1 MRIANIL
8 LIVITVTI
16 CGTYHRVIARGGRIL
31 VTFIRPLDA
40 TSGVRIASGGG
51 LALVRKSTTSGAV
64 KLFAVA
70 DIHRKT
76 GDPSNLL

>member
-1 MRIANIL
+1 MRIASIPL
-8 LIVITVTI
+8 LLFVEPNH
-16 CGTYHRVIARGGRIL
+16 GMIARGGQIL